1 MNSVTPVFDYQE
13 ASISTKAATNIGAPV
28 LKKTVAPPPP
38 ESRQAISESDRQ
50 TAQTTLPGSS
60 PRTESPA
67 PEGIKSAVGEIVQNL
82 DRDNAWSNITNDLQ
96 SKLSQQVKLDDEE
109 ALKDPVN
116 IAWSI
121 SAGAEIAQF
130 ATA

>member
-1 MNSVTPVFDYQE
+1 MNSVTPVFDYSE
-13 ASISTKAATNIGAPV
+13 PPISAKAATNTAANV
-28 LKKTVAPPPP
+28 LAKPAVSKQAPPPP
-38 ESRQAISESDRQ
+38 EFKSG
-50 TAQTTLPGSS
+50 QTTLPGSNPQS
-60 PRTESPA
+60 ENLT

-82 DRDNAWSNITNDLQ
+82 DRDNAWSNVTNDFKD
-96 SKLSQQVKLDDEE
+96 KLTMQAKIDDEE

>member
-13 ASISTKAATNIGAPV
+13 PPVSAKPATNTGAPV

-38 ESRQAISESDRQ
+38 ESRQAVSESDRQ
-50 TAQTTLPGSS
+50 IAQTTLPGST
-60 PRTESPA
+60 PKTENLT
-67 PEGIKSAVGEIVQNL
+67 PEGIKSAVGEIVQNF

-96 SKLSQQVKLDDEE
+96 NKLSQQTKLDDEE
-109 ALKDPVN
+109 ALKDPAN